1 MFVDKNEIS
10 LTIDQ
15 RSVYESVMSSIESG
29 IGGIYFLHAPGGTG
43 KTFIINLILAKVD
56 THTAVQCV

>member
-1 MFVDKNEIS
+1 MS

-29 IGGIYFLHAPGGTG
+29 TAGGIYFLDAPEGTG
-43 KTFIINLILAKVD
+43 ITFIILFQQKRPRVI
-56 THTAVQCV
+56 